1 MKIRPVQQS
10 NCQAP
15 TEAELTPLDIEVR
28 QQHDDIAK
36 RIEPLSDDDL
46 LYLGSGW

>member
-1 MKIRPVQQS
+1 VEKITIL
-10 NCQAP
+10 QA
-15 TEAELTPLDIEVR
+15 EIERLDIEVR

-46 LYLGSGW
+46 LYLGHGW